1 MVTTRQKLIQIHKKW
16 GKETTKHDPSQTSKE
31 ETKKRQEF
39 KGTTKAIRKQ
49 LNGNKCI
56 LTKNYFKCKWIG
68 EGNGNPFQYF
78 CLENSMDRGAWWAT
92 VHGVAESDT
101 TEHTHT
107 HHAPTPV
114 YFYSWSDSWPLQG
127 LLLEPHPQVPQV
139 CLGGVDGALL
149 GTQMPLL
156 ASLSWQGTGE
166 QQVAMH
172 SVCSWTVSHVITM
185 SSPCHLQCG
194 SLLSPSSK
202 LRFTSL
208 KEELGH
214 CWTML
219 ISAKA
224 RCIFSWGLWQSAP
237 QWSLFNK
244 GISSNWIL
252 KKKKNKK

>member
-107 HHAPTPV
+107 MSPPPSTFIPDQTLSLCSDYFWNLILRFLRSALEVLMVPSWEPRCLCSHRSPGRAQGSSRWPCTRFAP
-114 YFYSWSDSWPLQG
+114 G
-127 LLLEPHPQVPQV
+127 
-139 CLGGVDGALL
+139 
-149 GTQMPLL
+149 
-156 ASLSWQGTGE
+156 
-166 QQVAMH
+166 
-172 SVCSWTVSHVITM
+172 
-185 SSPCHLQCG
+185 
-194 SLLSPSSK
+194 LSP
-202 LRFTSL
+202 
-208 KEELGH
+208 
-214 CWTML
+214 M
-219 ISAKA
+219 
-224 RCIFSWGLWQSAP
+224 
-237 QWSLFNK
+237 
-244 GISSNWIL
+244 
-252 KKKKNKK
+252 